1 MSDLPDLSLV
11 VYERALAWPGADAVA
26 LADAIEAAGWAVL
39 SLPVPSADSTG
50 RMSEALIEPVE
61 HATQALYPAWLPD
74 AEGIETPGGG
84 GEEAV
89 RSIARRMG
97 ESGALFAPYL
107 EALAVAALKGQ
118 TCQLNISVP
127 SEVRLREC
135 YKLFLSSYGVEKAI
149 LLLSV
154 PDDYQR
160 NQHAI
165 LEHTVLWIAS
175 QPSFPVWLVG
185 DDLDWLE
192 RIPRAPSFRRSEPGA
207 AAPIPAPHVTP
218 LSGRPNP
225 FSDTEKRL
233 EAYLARCDWSTGR
246 AWNKP
251 WSNGA
256 LGKPIRVDLMWAQER
271 LVVELDGPEH
281 IGPARYADDRRRD
294 RILQAAG
301 FRVLRFTNEEVQT
314 DISRVASEIEQFLET
329 AREDGKSRR
338 DG

>member
-1 MSDLPDLSLV
+1 MGDLPDLSDV
-11 VYERALAWPGADAVA
+11 VDGRALAWPGADAVA
-26 LADAIEAAGWAVL
+26 LADAIEAAGWVVL
-39 SLPVPSADSTG
+39 SLPAPATNRITED
-50 RMSEALIEPVE
+50 LVE
-61 HATQALYPAWLPD
+61 RVEQAARALYPAWLHE
-74 AEGIETPGGG
+74 AEGIGSLGGG

-89 RSIARRMG
+89 RSIARRTA
-97 ESGALFAPYL
+97 ESSALFSPYL
-107 EALAVAALKGQ
+107 EALAVAALNREHVKVAVA
-118 TCQLNISVP
+118 VP
-127 SEVRLREC
+127 SEVRLRES
-135 YKLFLSSYGVEKAI
+135 YKLFLRSYGVARAI
-149 LLLSV
+149 LLISV
-154 PDDYQR
+154 PGDYPR
-160 NQHAI
+160 EYRSA

-233 EAYLARCDWSTGR
+233 EAYLARCDWSSGR

-314 DISRVASEIEQFLET
+314 DISRVASEIEQFLKT
-329 AREDGKSRR
+329 ARDHGMSRR

>member
-1 MSDLPDLSLV
+1 MRDLRDISQV
-11 VYERALAWPGADAVA
+11 AEERALAWARADAGA
-26 LADAIEAAGWAVL
+26 LADAIEAAGWVVL
-39 SLPVPSADSTG
+39 SLPAPATN
-50 RMSEALIEPVE
+50 RMTEDLVERVE
-61 HATQALYPAWLPD
+61 HAARALYPAWLHE
-74 AEGIETPGGG
+74 AEGIGSPGGG
-84 GEEAV
+84 GDEAV
-89 RSIARRMG
+89 RSIARRTA
-97 ESGALFAPYL
+97 ESSALFAPYL
-107 EALAVAALKGQ
+107 EALAVAAL
-118 TCQLNISVP
+118 NREHVEVAIAVP

-135 YKLFLSSYGVEKAI
+135 YKLFLRSYGVARAI

-154 PDDYQR
+154 PSDYPR
-160 NQHAI
+160 EYRSA

-192 RIPRAPSFRRSEPGA
+192 RIPRAPGFRRSEPRD

-225 FSDTEKRL
+225 ISDTEKRL
-233 EAYLARCDWSTGR
+233 EAYLARCNWSSGR
-246 AWNKP
+246 AWNNP

-256 LGKPIRVDLMWAQER
+256 LAKPMRVDLMWAAEK

-281 IGPARYADDRRRD
+281 IGPAIYADDRRRD